1 MTQRLIIKDD
11 NYYIWWSIYAPSLL
25 DYAKAGMAYPLA
37 GLTFAGYV
45 AFLTHK
51 SNKRDAN
58 IKENGVDIEA
68 IITEVVPD
76 KYQRAN
82 NKFVSVVTVKYM
94 FSGQTITS
102 KRGIRVYVADKDN
115 IQMGKP
121 LSIRVNPAKPA
132 DFYYLDHENC

>member
-1 MTQRLIIKDD
+1 MELLSYIMLKLAWIIPLI
-11 NYYIWWSIYAPSLL
+11 
-25 DYAKAGMAYPLA
+25 
-37 GLTFAGYV
+37 GLSFAGYV

-82 NKFVSVVTVKYM
+82 NKVVSVVTVKYIL
-94 FSGQTITS
+94 SGQTITS
-102 KRGIRVYVADKDN
+102 KRGIRVYVTDKDK
-115 IQMGKP
+115 IQTGKM
-121 LSIRVNPAKPA
+121 LRTRVNPARPA
-132 DFYYLDHENC
+132 DFYYLDHESC

>member
-1 MTQRLIIKDD
+1 MELLSYIMLKLAWFIPLI
-11 NYYIWWSIYAPSLL
+11 
-25 DYAKAGMAYPLA
+25 
-37 GLTFAGYV
+37 GLSFAGYV

-76 KYQRAN
+76 KYQRVN
-82 NKFVSVVTVKYM
+82 NKLVSVVAVKYI

-102 KRGIRVYVADKDN
+102 KRGIRVYVNDKDK

-121 LSIRVNPAKPA
+121 LRIRVNPAKPA
-132 DFYYLDHENC
+132 DFYYLDYESC

>member
-1 MTQRLIIKDD
+1 MHLLSWIMLKLAWLI
-11 NYYIWWSIYAPSLL
+11 
-25 DYAKAGMAYPLA
+25 PLA
-37 GLTFAGYV
+37 GLIFAGYV

-82 NKFVSVVTVKYM
+82 NKFVSVVTVKYI
-94 FSGQTITS
+94 FSEQTITS
-102 KRGIRVYVADKDN
+102 KRGIRVYVTDKDK
-115 IQMGKP
+115 IKMGKS
-121 LSIRVNPAKPA
+121 LRIRVNPARSA

>member
-1 MTQRLIIKDD
+1 MEFLSYIMLKLAWIIPLI
-11 NYYIWWSIYAPSLL
+11 
-25 DYAKAGMAYPLA
+25 
-37 GLTFAGYV
+37 GLSFAGYV

-76 KYQRAN
+76 RYQRAN
-82 NKFVSVVTVKYM
+82 NKFVSVVTMEYI

-102 KRGIRVYVADKDN
+102 KRGIRVYVNDRDK
-115 IQMGKP
+115 IQMGKL
-121 LSIRVNPAKPA
+121 LSIRVNPVKPA
-132 DFYYLDHENC
+132 DFYYLDYENC

>member
-1 MTQRLIIKDD
+1 MELLSYIMLKLAWIIPLI
-11 NYYIWWSIYAPSLL
+11 
-25 DYAKAGMAYPLA
+25 
-37 GLTFAGYV
+37 GLSFAGYV

-76 KYQRAN
+76 KYQRVN
-82 NKFVSVVTVKYM
+82 NKVVSVVAVKYI

-102 KRGIRVYVADKDN
+102 KRGIRVYVNDKDK

-121 LSIRVNPAKPA
+121 LRIRVNPAKPA
-132 DFYYLDHENC
+132 DFYYLDYESC

>member
-1 MTQRLIIKDD
+1 MEFRSYIMLKLAWIIPLI
-11 NYYIWWSIYAPSLL
+11 
-25 DYAKAGMAYPLA
+25 
-37 GLTFAGYV
+37 GLSFAVYV

-68 IITEVVPD
+68 IIMEVVPD

-82 NKFVSVVTVKYM
+82 NKVVSVVTVKYI

-102 KRGIRVYVADKDN
+102 KRGIRVYVTDKDK
-115 IQMGKP
+115 IQTGKM
-121 LSIRVNPAKPA
+121 LRIRVNPAKPA
-132 DFYYLDHENC
+132 DFYYLDHESC

>member
-1 MTQRLIIKDD
+1 MEFLSYIMLKLAWFIPLI
-11 NYYIWWSIYAPSLL
+11 
-25 DYAKAGMAYPLA
+25 
-37 GLTFAGYV
+37 GLSFAGYV

-58 IKENGVDIEA
+58 IKENGLDVEA

-82 NKFVSVVTVKYM
+82 NKVVSVVTVKYI

-102 KRGIRVYVADKDN
+102 KRGIRVYVTDKDK
-115 IQMGKP
+115 IQMGEP
-121 LSIRVNPAKPA
+121 LRIRVNPAKPA
-132 DFYYLDHENC
+132 DFYYLDYESC

>member
-1 MTQRLIIKDD
+1 MEFLSYIMLKLAWIIPLI
-11 NYYIWWSIYAPSLL
+11 
-25 DYAKAGMAYPLA
+25 
-37 GLTFAGYV
+37 GLSFAGYV

-58 IKENGVDIEA
+58 IKENCVDIEA

-82 NKFVSVVTVKYM
+82 NKVVSIVTVKYI

-102 KRGIRVYVADKDN
+102 KRGIRVYVTDKDK

-121 LSIRVNPAKPA
+121 LRIRVNPAKPA
-132 DFYYLDHENC
+132 DFYYLDYESC

>member
-1 MTQRLIIKDD
+1 MHLLSWIMLKLAWLI
-11 NYYIWWSIYAPSLL
+11 
-25 DYAKAGMAYPLA
+25 PLT
-37 GLTFAGYV
+37 GLTFASYV

-51 SNKRDAN
+51 CNKRDAN
-58 IKENGVDIEA
+58 IKENGVGIEA
-68 IITEVVPD
+68 TITEVVPD

-82 NKFVSVVTVKYM
+82 NKIVSVVTVKYI

-102 KRGIRVYVADKDN
+102 KRGIRVYVNDKDK

-121 LSIRVNPAKPA
+121 LRIRVNPVKPA

>member
-1 MTQRLIIKDD
+1 MESLSYIMLKLAWFIPLI
-11 NYYIWWSIYAPSLL
+11 
-25 DYAKAGMAYPLA
+25 
-37 GLTFAGYV
+37 GLSFAGYV

-82 NKFVSVVTVKYM
+82 NKVVSVVTVKYI

-102 KRGIRVYVADKDN
+102 KRGIRVYVNDKDK

-121 LSIRVNPAKPA
+121 LRIRVNPAKPA
-132 DFYYLDHENC
+132 DFYYLDYESC

>member
-1 MTQRLIIKDD
+1 MHLLSWIMLKLAWLI
-11 NYYIWWSIYAPSLL
+11 P
-25 DYAKAGMAYPLA
+25 PA

-115 IQMGKP
+115 IQLGKP
-121 LSIRVNPAKPA
+121 LSIRVNPSKPA

>member
-1 MTQRLIIKDD
+1 MHLLSWIMLKLAWLI
-11 NYYIWWSIYAPSLL
+11 
-25 DYAKAGMAYPLA
+25 PLA
-37 GLTFAGYV
+37 GLIFAGYV

-82 NKFVSVVTVKYM
+82 NKFVSVVTVKYI
-94 FSGQTITS
+94 FSGQIITS
-102 KRGIRVYVADKDN
+102 KRGIRVYVTDKDK

-121 LSIRVNPAKPA
+121 LRIRVNPANPA
-132 DFYYLDHENC
+132 DFYYLDYENC

>member
-1 MTQRLIIKDD
+1 MEFLSYIMLKLAWIIPLI
-11 NYYIWWSIYAPSLL
+11 
-25 DYAKAGMAYPLA
+25 
-37 GLTFAGYV
+37 GLSFAGYV

-58 IKENGVDIEA
+58 IKENGVYIEA

-82 NKFVSVVTVKYM
+82 NKVVSVVAVKYI

-102 KRGIRVYVADKDN
+102 KRGIRVYVTDKDK

-121 LSIRVNPAKPA
+121 LRIRVNPAKPA
-132 DFYYLDHENC
+132 DFYYLDYESC

>member
-1 MTQRLIIKDD
+1 MEFLSYIMLKLAWIIPLI
-11 NYYIWWSIYAPSLL
+11 
-25 DYAKAGMAYPLA
+25 
-37 GLTFAGYV
+37 GLSFAGYV

-76 KYQRAN
+76 KYQRVN
-82 NKFVSVVTVKYM
+82 NKLVSVVAVKYI

-102 KRGIRVYVADKDN
+102 KRGIRVYVNDKDK

-121 LSIRVNPAKPA
+121 LRIRVNPAKPA
-132 DFYYLDHENC
+132 DFYYLDYESC

>member
-1 MTQRLIIKDD
+1 MESLSYIMLKLAWFIPLI
-11 NYYIWWSIYAPSLL
+11 
-25 DYAKAGMAYPLA
+25 
-37 GLTFAGYV
+37 GLSFAGYV

-76 KYQRAN
+76 KYQRVN
-82 NKFVSVVTVKYM
+82 NKVVSVVAVKYIL
-94 FSGQTITS
+94 SGQTITS
-102 KRGIRVYVADKDN
+102 KRGIRVYVTDKDK

-121 LSIRVNPAKPA
+121 LRIRVNPAKPA
-132 DFYYLDHENC
+132 DFYYLDYESC

>member
-1 MTQRLIIKDD
+1 MELLSYIMLKLAWIIPLI
-11 NYYIWWSIYAPSLL
+11 
-25 DYAKAGMAYPLA
+25 
-37 GLTFAGYV
+37 GLSFAGYV

-76 KYQRAN
+76 KYQRVN
-82 NKFVSVVTVKYM
+82 NKLVSVVAVKYI

-102 KRGIRVYVADKDN
+102 KRGIRVYVNDKDK

-121 LSIRVNPAKPA
+121 LRIRVNPAKPA
-132 DFYYLDHENC
+132 DFYYLDYESC